1 MQSEGSRTPYSH
13 PHNLT
18 ISQESLNKISKI
30 HTTDCFLKY
39 LKSLTWQ
46 TNSETFGVTFVD
58 CEMLIK
64 QSALQ

>member
-18 ISQESLNKISKI
+18 ISQENLKKISKI

-46 TNSETFGVTFVD
+46 TNSETFVD
-58 CEMLIK
+58 CETLVK

>member
-18 ISQESLNKISKI
+18 ISQENLNKISKI

-39 LKSLTWQ
+39 LKSLTWK
-46 TNSETFGVTFVD
+46 TKREFICFAENIPPENIFHRF
-58 CEMLIK
+58 
-64 QSALQ
+64 

>member
-30 HTTDCFLKY
+30 HTTDYFKIFKKSHLK
-39 LKSLTWQ
+39 
-46 TNSETFGVTFVD
+46 D
-58 CEMLIK
+58 
-64 QSALQ
+64 